1 MQMQYI
7 IELKLRHSQF
17 SLDPFRYSLLL
28 FNETRTPP
36 VEAALVVT
44 YLQFPIQ
51 VRFRCTGQPVTDTRP
66 TITGQ
71 PATRTSVTH

>member
-1 MQMQYI
+1 MQYI
-7 IELKLRHSQF
+7 IELKLLYSRF

-28 FNETRTPP
+28 FNETRTPL

-51 VRFRCTGQPVTDTRP
+51 VHFRCIGQPVTDTRP

-71 PATRTSVTH
+71 PRESYILGASI